1 MAKMKVKKE
10 MTLAEL
16 IQWGSENKITN
27 ETFINVL
34 DDEVRFVEDGWIE
47 ISDTIHPKAFFEV
60 EIEEEIDEDTKIP
73 RLIEM
78 YEYDGNPNTHLNKNI
93 TIKELLND
101 SQSDPLYV
109 PKAFYILNED
119 MTMTLIWRNGGMVE

>member
-16 IQWGSENKITN
+16 IQWGNKNEITN
-27 ETFINVL
+27 KTFINVL

-47 ISDTIHPKAFFEV
+47 ISDTIHPKAFFKV
-60 EIEEEIDEDTKIP
+60 EEEITEDTKIP
-73 RLIEM
+73 VLVGM
-78 YEYDGNPNTHLNKNI
+78 YKRNKNTYYSI
-93 TIKELLND
+93 IKHNTSIISEKDKTPVAFYMLND
-101 SQSDPLYV
+101 
-109 PKAFYILNED
+109 D